1 MRLTSFLCPPGRYET
16 EEEKQQLLPVLRDI
30 SRQEYLKKRE
40 DAKLVR
46 AHTAAQM

>member
-1 MRLTSFLCPPGRYET
+1 LPPTRLHRYET
-16 EEEKQQLLPVLRDI
+16 DEEKAQLLPVLRDI

-46 AHTAAQM
+46 QRHIRAGI